1 MESLPIK
8 KLRVKIKIQFLLEV
22 FSREGFKMVHSAN
35 IKTPIMPMQ
44 NVIQNASLRPENVVQ
59 HSQLWG
65 QLQTTMMQ
73 NNRQAINYGENAVG
87 ERMFAAREPYTN
99 SAFATESKVGNGDL
113 SRTTRETLE
122 TSVEAI
128 SSIMQQDDQYEGSKL
143 GEYSQLGPTGFQD
156 YNDRS
161 FQSQQAKAAQAYEYF
176 NNLGG

>member
-1 MESLPIK
+1 
-8 KLRVKIKIQFLLEV
+8 
-22 FSREGFKMVHSAN
+22 MVHSAN

-44 NVIQNASLRPENVVQ
+44 NVIQHADLRPQNVVQ
-59 HSQLWG
+59 HSPLWG
-65 QLQTTMMQ
+65 QFQTTMMQ

-87 ERMFAAREPYTN
+87 ERMYSARQPFAGSNFGTD
-99 SAFATESKVGNGDL
+99 TKIGNGDL

-128 SSIMQQDDQYEGSKL
+128 SGIMQQDDQYEGSKI
-143 GEYSQLGPTGFQD
+143 GEYSALGPTGFQD

-176 NNLGG
+176 GNFVG